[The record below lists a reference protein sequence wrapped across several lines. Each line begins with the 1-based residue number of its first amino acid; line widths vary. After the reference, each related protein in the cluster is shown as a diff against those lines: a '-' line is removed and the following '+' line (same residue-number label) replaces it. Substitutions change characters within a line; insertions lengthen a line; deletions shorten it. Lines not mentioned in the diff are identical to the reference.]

1 MARLFNAYVIVDW
14 SAAESKATGKNSIWI
29 GVVKR
34 DVRFRFAFES
44 HNPPTRRE
52 AETLIGQILDDRA
65 KHRERCLI
73 GFDFAFGYP
82 RGFAE
87 ALKLP
92 GEQPWEAVW
101 TLLEKEV
108 SDKPDNM
115 NNRFQVGAKLNRLL
129 TGGPFPFWGCT
140 PKYAQ
145 TTIQPTKA
153 HAHGAGDLPEF
164 RHTELVAAA
173 KGASPV
179 WKLGLPGSVG
189 GQTLVGIPAV
199 KRLKTAR
206 GDRLKVWPFETGW
219 KALTEQDLAGVEV
232 VAAEVYPSM
241 IKPDDVVG
249 EVRDLTQVRSL
260 AEHFAKLDEAGKLG
274 TLFSPAKD
282 TDPAVILDAQH
293 EEGWMLGA

>member
-14 SAAESKATGKNSIWI
+14 SAAESKTTGKNSIWI

-44 HNPPTRRE
+44 HNPASRRE
-52 AETLIGQILDDRA
+52 AEALIAQILDDRA
-65 KHRERCLI
+65 KHRERTLI

-92 GEQPWEAVW
+92 GDAPWRAVW
-101 TLLEKEV
+101 DLLAKEV

-145 TTIQPTKA
+145 TTIQPTKSRL
-153 HAHGAGDLPEF
+153 HGPGDLREL
-164 RHTELVAAA
+164 RHTEMATLA

-179 WKLGLPGSVG
+179 WKLGYPGSVG

-199 KRLKTAR
+199 SRLKAAR
-206 GDRLKVWPFETGW
+206 GDRLRVWPFETGW

-241 IKPDDVVG
+241 LKLDDVVG
-249 EVRDLTQVRSL
+249 EVRDLTQVRAL
-260 AEHFAKLDEAGKLG
+260 AEYFAKQDEQGKLG
-274 TLFSPAKD
+274 TMFAPPKD

>member
-14 SAAESKATGKNSIWI
+14 SAAESKTTGKNSIWI

-44 HNPPTRRE
+44 HNPATRRE
-52 AETLIGQILDDRA
+52 AETLIAQILDDRA
-65 KHRERCLI
+65 KHRERTLI

-92 GEQPWEAVW
+92 GDAPWRAVW
-101 TLLEKEV
+101 DLLARRK
-108 SDKPDNM
+108 SPTRPDNM
-115 NNRFQVGAKLNRLL
+115 NNRFQVGAKLNRLF

-145 TTIQPTKA
+145 TTIQPTKSRL
-153 HAHGAGDLPEF
+153 HGPGDLPEL
-164 RHTELVAAA
+164 RHTEMATLA

-179 WKLGLPGSVG
+179 WKLGYPGSVG

-199 KRLKTAR
+199 KSLEGRAR
-206 GDRLKVWPFETGW
+206 RPVEGMAVRDRLEGADGTGPGGRRGCGRRG
-219 KALTEQDLAGVEV
+219 L
-232 VAAEVYPSM
+232 
-241 IKPDDVVG
+241 
-249 EVRDLTQVRSL
+249 SL
-260 AEHFAKLDEAGKLG
+260 DAEAGRCRRR
-274 TLFSPAKD
+274 SPRP
-282 TDPAVILDAQH
+282 DPGSRPGRILRQT
-293 EEGWMLGA
+293 G